1 MKPEVLLM
9 GQFFEPKQRELE
21 ELYTVHRYW
30 EASDKPALLASLA
43 ERCEV
48 IVTTGGRGVENEV
61 MQTLPKLRL
70 VSCFAVGV
78 DAVDVEWARARDIAV
93 TNTPEVLTE
102 DVADMALA
110 LLLATIRRIP
120 YGDRFVREGQ
130 WLKGS
135 MALTSSLQGKRV
147 GILGLGRIGS
157 AIARRCLGFNTVIGY
172 SDPFPKTDIAYKYFA
187 DPVELA
193 TWAEVLIAAC
203 PGGAATKG
211 LVSREVLTAL
221 GAQGVFVNIARGSV
235 VDEAA
240 LTELLGSGALGSAG
254 LDVFA
259 DEPRVPQSLLAL
271 ENVVLQPHQASATV
285 PTRTAMGQIV
295 LDNVAAYFDRK
306 PLITQV

>member
-1 MKPEVLLM
+1 MKPDVLLM

-21 ELYTVHRYW
+21 GLYTVHRYW
-30 EASDKPALLASLA
+30 EASAKPALLASLA

-61 MQTLPKLRL
+61 MQALPKLRL

-78 DAVDVEWARARDIAV
+78 DAVDVEWARARNIAV

-135 MALTSSLQGKRV
+135 MALTSSLQGKKV

-172 SDPFPKTDIAYKYFA
+172 SDPLPKADTDYQYFA

-235 VDEAA
+235 VDEPA
-240 LTELLGSGALGSAG
+240 LTELLASGALGRAG

-259 DEPRVPQSLLAL
+259 DEPRVPQGLLAL

-295 LDNVAAYFDRK
+295 LDNVAAYFERK

>member
-30 EASDKPALLASLA
+30 EASDKAALLASLA

-61 MQTLPKLRL
+61 MQALPKLRL

-135 MALTSSLQGKRV
+135 MALTSSLQGKKV

-172 SDPFPKTDIAYKYFA
+172 SDPFPKDDTAYKYFA

-235 VDEAA
+235 VDEPA
-240 LTELLGSGALGSAG
+240 LTELLGSGALGRAG

-259 DEPRVPQSLLAL
+259 DEPRVPQALLAL

-295 LDNVAAYFDRK
+295 LDNVAAYFARK

>member
-30 EASDKPALLASLA
+30 EASDKAALLASLA

-61 MQTLPKLRL
+61 MQALPKLRL

-135 MALTSSLQGKRV
+135 MALTSSLQGKKV

-157 AIARRCLGFNTVIGY
+157 AIARRCLGFNTAIGY
-172 SDPFPKTDIAYKYFA
+172 SDPFPKNDTAYKYFA

-235 VDEAA
+235 VDESA
-240 LTELLGSGALGSAG
+240 LTELLGSGALGRAG

-259 DEPRVPQSLLAL
+259 DEPRVPQALLAL

-295 LDNVAAYFDRK
+295 LDNVAAYFARK